1 MLDTISLQELSSKF
15 FANTEM
21 TKPSTIGISME
32 PSPIEAIQFMPN
44 VSSPGAQETPKLLP
58 RQINFSLT
66 EESDRRPTTG
76 YLLGVSSSIPRTTL
90 EEQSTLSSSMPVEE
104 MRTELSQ
111 LQKRLSDALKLESDV
126 DNLKAALELVN
137 TEKSTLSA
145 ELAQQR
151 DAAAS
156 LRLDVAAK
164 TKIVADI
171 MTDKKALQV
180 ELNEAKLTLNT
191 LQLIQTEVKSLQED
205 LSLRNQDFDDLR
217 NRFDAKSRESAVLLK
232 KIDELTNEIELLNQ
246 QVKSLDKTI
255 SHKDELLAKH
265 EKNSLNFANTETRH
279 LERINSLELEVADLK
294 RTIDRLEN
302 DGSNNALV
310 AQLRQQLDETKTNLF
325 EVMIDYEKSQLDLK
339 QSLRTSPP
347 SSRDS
352 NLANEQLRCRKLEKE
367 IEILREALQRQDN
380 NSSPKHFQLDD
391 IAESVEKELNY
402 SAQLDSNILKAI
414 ESDELN
420 SDEDNLADRLTQ
432 NMQDFNDGP
441 PDEVMTELRA
451 IKQKYEMERNNCLR
465 LQRLLDAEKRTSGS
479 LQEQDAN
486 VIEAM
491 QLRLQAAME
500 QEVKLQELIDAERT
514 KTERLTTQ
522 LAVNQRSLSR
532 ENSLLLLK
540 SPPESPRRQQRNNDI
555 ESELVSRLQSEVK
568 LLTSQNEREKER
580 VTDMERV
587 MEREK
592 HRVDKELADRRDY
605 GDRMK
610 REMDRV
616 LQEKEQL
623 ANDLE
628 HVQER

>member
-1 MLDTISLQELSSKF
+1 MQELSSKF
-15 FANTEM
+15 FANTEA
-21 TKPSTIGISME
+21 TKPGSAIGISME
-32 PSPIEAIQFMPN
+32 PSPIEAIQF
-44 VSSPGAQETPKLLP
+44 VSPPSLETPKLMP

-111 LQKRLSDALKLESDV
+111 LQKRLSDALKLEGDV

-151 DAAAS
+151 QS
-156 LRLDVAAK
+156 TTTLRLDVAAK
-164 TKIVADI
+164 TKIVADL
-171 MTDKKALQV
+171 MADKKALQV
-180 ELNEAKLTLNT
+180 ELNEMKLTLSK

-217 NRFDAKSRESAVLLK
+217 SRFDAKTRESVDLLK
-232 KIDELTNEIELLNQ
+232 KIDELSNEIELVNH
-246 QVKSLDKTI
+246 QVKSLNKTI

-265 EKNSLNFANTETRH
+265 EKNSLNFAKTETRH

-294 RTIDRLEN
+294 RTIERLEN
-302 DGSNNALV
+302 GGGGHTELV
-310 AQLRQQLDETKTNLF
+310 SQLRQQLDETKTNLF

-339 QSLRTSPP
+339 QSLQTTPP
-347 SSRDS
+347 SARDS
-352 NLANEQLRCRKLEKE
+352 NLANEQLKCRKLEKE
-367 IEILREALQRQDN
+367 VEILREALQRQDN

-420 SDEDNLADRLTQ
+420 SDEDNLAERLTQ
-432 NMQDFNDGP
+432 NLQDFNDGP
-441 PDEVMTELRA
+441 HDDVMAELQA
-451 IKQKYEMERNNCLR
+451 IKQNYEMERSNCLR
-465 LQRLLDAEKRTSGS
+465 LQRLLDTEKRNSGS
-479 LQEQDAN
+479 IQEQDAK

-491 QLRLQAAME
+491 QSRLQAAME
-500 QEVKLQELIDAERT
+500 QEVKLQELIDSERT

-522 LAVNQRSLSR
+522 LAVSQRSLSR

-568 LLTSQNEREKER
+568 LLTSQNDREKER

-610 REMDRV
+610 RELDRV

-628 HVQER
+628 HVHER

>member
-1 MLDTISLQELSSKF
+1 
-15 FANTEM
+15 
-21 TKPSTIGISME
+21 
-32 PSPIEAIQFMPN
+32 MPN
-44 VSSPGAQETPKLLP
+44 VSSPAPLETPKLLP

-66 EESDRRPTTG
+66 EESDRRPATG
-76 YLLGVSSSIPRTTL
+76 YLLGVSSSIPRTTM
-90 EEQSTLSSSMPVEE
+90 EEQSSSSMLAEE

-111 LQKRLSDALKLESDV
+111 LHKRRDDALKLESDV

-137 TEKSTLSA
+137 TEKSTISA

-151 DAAAS
+151 DTAAS

-171 MTDKKALQV
+171 LADKKALQV
-180 ELNEAKLTLNT
+180 ELNEMKLTLSK
-191 LQLIQTEVKSLQED
+191 LQLIQTEMKSLQED
-205 LSLRNQDFDDLR
+205 LSLRNQDFDVLR
-217 NRFDAKSRESAVLLK
+217 NRFDAKGRESVELLK
-232 KIDELTNEIELLNQ
+232 NIDERSNEIELLNH
-246 QVKSLDKTI
+246 QVKSLNKTL

-302 DGSNNALV
+302 GGGNNSLV
-310 AQLRQQLDETKTNLF
+310 SQLRQQLDETKTNLF
-325 EVMIDYEKSQLDLK
+325 EVMIDYEKSKLDLK
-339 QSLRTSPP
+339 QSLRTSSP
-347 SSRDS
+347 SGRDS
-352 NLANEQLRCRKLEKE
+352 NLASEKLRCRKLEKE
-367 IEILREALQRQDN
+367 IHILREALQRQDN

-420 SDEDNLADRLTQ
+420 SDEDNLAERLTQ
-432 NMQDFNDGP
+432 NLQDFNDGP
-441 PDEVMTELRA
+441 HDEVMAELRA
-451 IKQKYEMERNNCLR
+451 IKQKYEMERSNCLR
-465 LQRLLDAEKRTSGS
+465 LQRLLDAEKRNSGS

-491 QLRLQAAME
+491 QLRLQATME
-500 QEVKLQELIDAERT
+500 QEVKLQELIDAERM

-540 SPPESPRRQQRNNDI
+540 SPPDTPRRQQRNNDI

-568 LLTSQNEREKER
+568 LLTSQNDREKER